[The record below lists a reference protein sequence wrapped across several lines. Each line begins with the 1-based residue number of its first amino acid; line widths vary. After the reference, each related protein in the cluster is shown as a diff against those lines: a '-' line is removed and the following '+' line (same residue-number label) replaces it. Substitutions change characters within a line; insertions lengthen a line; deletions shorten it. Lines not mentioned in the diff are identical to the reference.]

1 MNDSDRDRLDKIE
14 KKLDMVYYAI
24 VGNELDEGHGMAE
37 RLKKLEQEYMILSRH
52 FDRVKWVTIGYSLGA
67 GAAAGTLINALFG
80 KLT

>member
-37 RLKKLEQEYMILSRH
+37 RLKKLETEFNTLSKH
-52 FDRVKWVTIGYSLGA
+52 FDRIKWVTIGYAIGA
-67 GAAAGTLINALFG
+67 GAAAGSLISALFG
-80 KLT
+80 KAL